1 MTVAPD
7 PSLAPYVG
15 RFAPSPTGPLHLGS
29 LVAALGSWLDARVA
43 GGRWLLRIEDIDG
56 PRCVPGV
63 ADQIQRQL
71 AACGLEWDGPVV
83 FQSQRDA
90 IYAEAFGQLLA
101 AGRAYPCGC
110 TRASLAQEPRNA
122 EGETRYPGRC
132 RAGLPPGVT
141 HPSWRLRVE
150 EVSTC
155 FEDRVRGTLCQNPA
169 EDVGDFI
176 IRRADGLF
184 AYQLAVVVDD
194 AAQGV
199 THVVRGADLLWNT
212 PRQILLQR
220 QLGLPTPQYAHLPL
234 VTDAGGRKLSKQ
246 KQAPA
251 LSDNGQALLV
261 ARALA
266 ILGHPPP
273 SALAAGPLHELLT
286 WACAHWA
293 ISRVPAHAAIAIDA
307 A

>member
-1 MTVAPD
+1 
-7 PSLAPYVG
+7 
-15 RFAPSPTGPLHLGS
+15 
-29 LVAALGSWLDARVA
+29 
-43 GGRWLLRIEDIDG
+43 
-56 PRCVPGV
+56 VPGA

-71 AACGLEWDGPVV
+71 VACGLEWDGPVV

-90 IYAEAFGQLLA
+90 IYAEAFGRLVA
-101 AGRAYPCGC
+101 AGHVYPCGC
-110 TRASLAQEPRNA
+110 TRASLAQAPRNA

-234 VTDAGGRKLSKQ
+234 VTDADGRKLSKQ
-246 KQAPA
+246 QQAPA
-251 LSDNGQALLV
+251 LFDNGQALLV
-261 ARALA
+261 ARALT